1 MESLETILVLDF
13 GSQYSRLIAR
23 RVREAQV
30 FSEILPYNT
39 PVEKIKELA
48 PKGIILSGGPSSVYG
63 EGAPRCQKEVFE
75 LGLPI
80 LGICYGMQL
89 TTLMLGGAVVPAE
102 RREYGRAVLKIADAQ
117 SLFKDLPSS
126 IEVWMSH
133 GDHVDQVPP
142 GFKVIA
148 STDNAPVAAMVDEER
163 QIYGIQFHP
172 EVAHTPLGFDILQ
185 NFIYTTSKCRP
196 SWTPGSFIT
205 QEIAEI
211 RKTVGNRKVLCALS
225 GGVDSTVA
233 AVLIHRAIGD
243 NLVCVFVDNGLLRK
257 DEAINVST
265 LLKEKFQLNL
275 VTVDATDRFLSKLE
289 GVTDPEEKRKIIGH
303 EFISVFEEEA
313 AKLGEVDF
321 LVQGTLYPDVIESV
335 SEHGPAAKIK
345 SHHNVGGLPEHLRFK
360 LLEPFRL
367 LFKDDVRLIG
377 GELGLPEEVIWRQ
390 PFPGPG
396 LAVRIIGAITRE
408 KLTVLREADRIVTD
422 EIKQAGYYRK
432 LWQSFAV
439 LTDTK
444 SVGVMG
450 DERTYDYVV
459 AVRAVTSEDAMT
471 ADWARLPY
479 DLLDRISRRIIN
491 EVSGVNRVVYDITS
505 KPPGTIEWE

>member
-1 MESLETILVLDF
+1 MESSERILVLDF

-23 RVREAQV
+23 RVREAKV

-48 PKGIILSGGPSSVYG
+48 PKGIILSGGPASVYG
-63 EGAPRCQKEVFE
+63 DDAPRCAKEVFE

-89 TTLMLGGAVVPAE
+89 TTLLLDGEVVPAE
-102 RREYGRAVLKIADAQ
+102 RREYGRALLQITDDHPI
-117 SLFKDLPSS
+117 FTGLPAC

-133 GDHVDQVPP
+133 GDRVAQVPP

-148 STDNAPVAAMVDEER
+148 STDHTQAAAMADDER
-163 QIYGIQFHP
+163 RIYGIQFHP
-172 EVAHTPLGFDILQ
+172 EVAHTPLGFELLK
-185 NFIYTTSKCRP
+185 NFVYTICQCQP
-196 SWTPGSFIT
+196 AWTPGSFIT
-205 QEIAEI
+205 RNLAEI
-211 RKTVGNRKVLCALS
+211 RKTVGNRKALCALS

-233 AVLIHRAIGD
+233 AVLVHQAIGD
-243 NLVCVFVDNGLLRK
+243 NLICVFVDNGLLRK
-257 DEAINVST
+257 DEARKVSS
-265 LLKEKFQLNL
+265 LLREKFHLNL
-275 VTVDATDRFLSKLE
+275 VTVDATERFLSKLA

-303 EFISVFEEEA
+303 EFINVFEEEA
-313 AKLGEVDF
+313 AKLGDIDF

-335 SEHGPAAKIK
+335 SENGPAAKIK

-367 LFKDDVRLIG
+367 LFKDEVRMIG
-377 GELGLPEEVIWRQ
+377 TELGLPEEVIWRQ

-396 LAVRIIGAITRE
+396 LAVRVIGAITEE
-408 KLTVLREADRIVTD
+408 KLAVLREADRIVTE
-422 EIKQAGYYRK
+422 EIEQAGYYRK

-439 LTDTK
+439 LTDTQ

-459 AVRAVTSEDAMT
+459 AVRAVSSEDAMT

>member
-1 MESLETILVLDF
+1 MESLEKILVLDF

-23 RVREAQV
+23 RVRETQV

-89 TTLMLGGAVVPAE
+89 TTLILGGAVVPAE
-102 RREYGRAVLKIADAQ
+102 RREYGRTVLKITDTQ

-172 EVAHTPLGFDILQ
+172 EVAHTPLGFDILR
-185 NFIYTTSKCRP
+185 NFVYTTCKCRP

-211 RKTVGNRKVLCALS
+211 RKAVGDRKVLCALS

-233 AVLIHRAIGD
+233 AILIHRAIGD

-257 DEAINVST
+257 DEAINVSA

-275 VTVDATDRFLSKLE
+275 VTVDATERFLSKLE
-289 GVTDPEEKRKIIGH
+289 DVTDPEEKRKIIGH

-321 LVQGTLYPDVIESV
+321 LVQGTLYPDVIESI

-367 LFKDDVRLIG
+367 LFKDEVRLIG
-377 GELGLPEEVIWRQ
+377 GELGLPEEIIWRQ

-396 LAVRIIGAITRE
+396 LAVRIIGPVTRE
-408 KLTVLREADRIVTD
+408 KLSVLREADWIVTD